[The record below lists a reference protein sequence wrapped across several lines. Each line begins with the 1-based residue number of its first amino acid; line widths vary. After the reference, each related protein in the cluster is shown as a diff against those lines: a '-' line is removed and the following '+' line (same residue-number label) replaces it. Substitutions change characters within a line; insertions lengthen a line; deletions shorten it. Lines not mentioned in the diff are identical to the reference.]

1 MGCQGKSQALCIERA
16 AVAAYV
22 LPRCEIMAVIW
33 LSVHV
38 IRLPPQ
44 VGPQA
49 AVPQCQLQSPD
60 HRQTLVCWGMCPPAH
75 LPTVIY
81 TPVSWR
87 AVTLARF
94 G

>member
-60 HRQTLVCWGMCPPAH
+60 HRQTLWSVGACALPPIFPLSYIPLSH
-75 LPTVIY
+75 GG
-81 TPVSWR
+81 R
-87 AVTLARF
+87 
-94 G
+94 